1 VGLKARST
9 GVVHTCRYNLHVGS
23 MNKRALDFVSTTN
36 KAGVGN
42 FRRNAGHGWLVKLLV
57 VEDDIASLEL
67 MTEVFK
73 SLKAE
78 VRPLSDSQE
87 AAILVNR
94 EKFDGIFLDL
104 EMPALNGL
112 QLAEKVRR
120 SSWNGST
127 PIIIVTGRDQRDTMR
142 QSFAKGATFFLQ
154 KPIDRQRLTRLFHTV
169 RGPILENRR
178 RHVRVPLQAE
188 LRCTAGSRPLTGRT
202 WNISQGGMQVEVE
215 SLRCEDSTRLSFKL
229 PNSGVVIDAFGMVAW
244 AKDGRQG
251 IRFTK
256 ITPKHME
263 EIQKFIEYIDSSFK

>member
-1 VGLKARST
+1 
-9 GVVHTCRYNLHVGS
+9 
-23 MNKRALDFVSTTN
+23 M
-36 KAGVGN
+36 
-42 FRRNAGHGWLVKLLV
+42 KLLI

-67 MTEVFK
+67 MAEVFK

-87 AAILVNR
+87 AAVLVNC

-127 PIIIVTGRDQRDTMR
+127 PIVIVTGRDQPDAMR
-142 QSFAKGATFFLQ
+142 QSFANGANFFLQ
-154 KPIDRQRLTRLFHTV
+154 KPIDRQKLTRLFHTV

-188 LRCTAGSRPLTGRT
+188 VRCTVGARSLTGRT

-215 SLRCEDSTRLSFKL
+215 SLRYEDSTRVSFRL
-229 PNSGVVIDAFGMVAW
+229 PNTGVVIDASGVVAW

-251 IRFTK
+251 MRFTK
-256 ITPKHME
+256 VTATHMQ
-263 EIQKFIEYIDSSFK
+263 EIQKFIEYIDSSLK